1 VVKAHTTKRDARRVA
16 RSRQKLYTRIIA
28 IGIVIFTVAVI
39 AWVVTLAK
47 KERSQGEQNPLGGNS
62 TPELIGTKQY
72 SSAPPMLIE
81 ISKQYFAH
89 VKMENGGEIV
99 IQLYPDKAPITV
111 NSFVFLARQRFFDG
125 VRFHR
130 VLEGFMAQ
138 TGDPTGTGSGGPGY
152 SFANEVN
159 DLKFDRAGV
168 VAMANTGQA
177 NSNGSQF
184 FIMFRPYGLSESDY
198 TIFGQ
203 VISGMDVVEAITLR
217 DPTQNPTYLGDAIIS
232 ITITEE

>member
-1 VVKAHTTKRDARRVA
+1 MAKKHSTKSDARRAA
-16 RSRQKLYTRIIA
+16 RSREKLYTRIIG
-28 IGIVIFTVAVI
+28 IGIVIFLATVITWLVI
-39 AWVVTLAK
+39 MAQK
-47 KERSQGEQNPLGGNS
+47 PNSEGGQNPIGGDS

-72 SSAPPMLIE
+72 SSAPPMQIDT
-81 ISKQYFAH
+81 SKQYFAH
-89 VKMENGGEIV
+89 VRMENGGEFV
-99 IQLYPDKAPITV
+99 IQLYPDKAPTTV
-111 NSFVFLARQRFFDG
+111 NNFIFLARQGYFDG

-152 SFANEVN
+152 SFANEAN
-159 DLKFDRAGV
+159 DLKFDREGV
-168 VAMANTGQA
+168 VAMANTGQP

-203 VISGMDVVEAITLR
+203 VISGMNVVNAITLR
-217 DPTQNPTYLGDAIIS
+217 DPTQNPSYPGDAIESIS
-232 ITITEE
+232 ITEE

>member
-1 VVKAHTTKRDARRVA
+1 MAKKHSTKREARRVA
-16 RSRQKLYTRIIA
+16 RSREKLYTRIIG
-28 IGIVIFTVAVI
+28 IGIVILLASVIIWLISVAQK
-39 AWVVTLAK
+39 AK
-47 KERSQGEQNPLGGNS
+47 SEGGQNS
-62 TPELIGTKQY
+62 TVGDSTPVLIGTKQY
-72 SSAPPMLIE
+72 SSAPPMQIDT
-81 ISKQYFAH
+81 SKKYFAH
-89 VKMENGGEIV
+89 VRMENGGEFV
-99 IQLYPDKAPITV
+99 IQLLPDKAPIAV
-111 NSFVFLARQRFFDG
+111 NSFIFLARQGYFDG

-152 SFANEVN
+152 SFANEAN

-168 VAMANTGQA
+168 VAMANTGQP

-203 VISGMDVVEAITLR
+203 VTSGMNVVNAITLR
-217 DPTQNPTYLGDAIIS
+217 DPTQNPSFPGDAIQS